1 MGAGD
6 VAVTIVEQPI
16 TTTAIDTALTALMTT
31 AGADATWTMIPI
43 NGGQAVLMAAVD
55 IA

>member
-6 VAVTIVEQPI
+6 VAVSIVEQPI
-16 TTTAIDTALTALMTT
+16 TAATIDTALTALITT

>member
-1 MGAGD
+1 MPAGD
-6 VAVTIVEQPI
+6 VAVSIVLEPI
-16 TTTAIDTALTALMTT
+16 TAAAIDTALTALIST

-43 NGGQAVLMAAVD
+43 NNGKAVLMAAVD